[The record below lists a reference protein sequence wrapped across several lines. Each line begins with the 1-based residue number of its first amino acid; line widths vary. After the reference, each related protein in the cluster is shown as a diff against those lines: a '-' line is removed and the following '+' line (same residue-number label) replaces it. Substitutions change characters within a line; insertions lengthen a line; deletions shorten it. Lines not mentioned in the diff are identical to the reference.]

1 MLTPRKRQF
10 VQEYLIDLN
19 GTQAAIRAGYSPKG
33 ARVQAVRL
41 LADANVKA
49 LITKASNKRTSKTEI
64 DAEWLLRDL
73 AQQAQA
79 DVADLYTTDGA
90 IKPVSEWPLVWR
102 QGLVAGIDTAQ
113 LEGGVVVT
121 RIKLADRT
129 KIRELLGKHTTV
141 GAFTDRIELTGRDGG
156 PILVDRARQIAEE
169 FLRTPAAAGIIHDP
183 E

>member
-10 VQEYLIDLN
+10 VREYLIDLN
-19 GTQAAIRAGYSPKG
+19 GAQAAIRAGYSPKG
-33 ARVQAVRL
+33 ASVTGSQL
-41 LADANVKA
+41 LADPNIKE
-49 LITKASNKRTSKTEI
+49 LITAASNKRAAKTEI

-79 DVADLYTTDGA
+79 DVADLYNTDGG

-102 QGLVAGIDTAQ
+102 QGLVAGIDTAKSDD
-113 LEGGVVVT
+113 GVVVT

-169 FLRTPAAAGIIHDP
+169 FLRTPAVAAITHDP
-183 E
+183 K